1 MANRQPVKT
10 LNKTAAAIVADA
22 AAEKARKAASRK
34 ALRESRAAAKPA
46 APVRV
51 EPTPDAIAAKHAAE
65 REAYAAALRID
76 AAALG
81 LEGEA
86 ADAYVAES
94 LDPKPE
100 AKHAYTGP
108 MLILRDAAK
117 HYTKGAN
124 GNPHCNDQMAQILD
138 GLNREQVVTLLI
150 KAMKLEGNPYLHLNP
165 GQQSMNLRNKA
176 RGQIKNGLLTFTE
189 IDAAKHTM
197 LTDAA

>member
-10 LNKTAAAIVADA
+10 LNKSAAAIVADA
-22 AAEKARKAASRK
+22 AAEKARKAARRK
-34 ALRESRAAAKPA
+34 ALRESRVAEEQAAKPA

-51 EPTPDAIAAKHAAE
+51 EPTPDEIAAKHAAD

-81 LEGEA
+81 LEGDA

-176 RGQIKNGLLTFTE
+176 RGQIKNGLLQFAD
-189 IDAAKHTM
+189 IIAAKV
-197 LTDAA
+197 